1 MNMLSDGLRFA
12 RIPAL
17 AVTGQLA
24 FPDRMRLEREL
35 ATWSQLRRKR
45 RLFMRAF
52 VKRGEAFLSE
62 ITAEACLTLW
72 RAKGEWRRVRKNSEL
87 IFRRSDPLRS

>member
-24 FPDRMRLEREL
+24 FPDRMRLETRVGNLES
-35 ATWSQLRRKR
+35 TEEEE
-45 RLFMRAF
+45 AF
-52 VKRGEAFLSE
+52 VHEGFCEAWRGLSVRDHSGGVPDSLARQGGMAQSSQE
-62 ITAEACLTLW
+62 FRTDIPAE
-72 RAKGEWRRVRKNSEL
+72 
-87 IFRRSDPLRS
+87 

>member
-1 MNMLSDGLRFA
+1 
-12 RIPAL
+12 
-17 AVTGQLA
+17 
-24 FPDRMRLEREL
+24 
-35 ATWSQLRRKR
+35 
-45 RLFMRAF
+45 MRAF